1 MKYPN
6 DQTHLT
12 FSTMHL
18 FLGKCMHPVD
28 YRPFT
33 AYDLL
38 WILNISAARVVKF
51 IMPSTATVEYM
62 GNLGITLC

>member
-1 MKYPN
+1 MVWSEKVQIFA
-6 DQTHLT
+6 DVIHGW
-12 FSTMHL
+12 ST
-18 FLGKCMHPVD
+18 
-28 YRPFT
+28 FT

>member
-1 MKYPN
+1 MVGSEKEN
-6 DQTHLT
+6 FADVICGW
-12 FSTMHL
+12 ST
-18 FLGKCMHPVD
+18 
-28 YRPFT
+28 FT

-51 IMPSTATVEYM
+51 IMPSTAMVEYM